1 MATKTKGTGAPPS
14 GVKSDAYTGLLV
26 ISFLALLV
34 GCTFLYLDYDQ
45 YPSNKPPAVPGRSA
59 PPATGP
65 VPGAGQQGG
74 PPPAGQQGGPP
85 PAGMMG
91 QQGVPP
97 AGAMGMMGG
106 PPAMP

>member
-1 MATKTKGTGAPPS
+1 MATKTKGTGAPS

-34 GCTFLYLDYDQ
+34 GCTFLYLDYEQ
-45 YPSNKPPAVPGRSA
+45 YPSNKPPPVPGRQA
-59 PPATGP
+59 PQVPTGP

-74 PPPAGQQGGPP
+74 PPPA

-106 PPAMP
+106 PPPMP